1 MEIVKGVV
9 VLLASCGRSLVNT
22 SHVVAQPLVTVLVPF
37 EHLSAKLTLLV
48 LFCVLPLVLVPLVV
62 FKDVFGPELFTTQ
75 FARMGQL
82 TLLQFHVKAC
92 HLEPVQALLVLLQH
106 RRPVKAYVAELAGSV
121 NPVLH
126 FLLVFP
132 GCMDILHVFP
142 HILLSVLVILEYLS
156 T

>member
-37 EHLSAKLTLLV
+37 EHLSTKLTLLV
-48 LFCVLPLVLVPLVV
+48 LLCVLFLVLVPLVV

-92 HLEPVQALLVLLQH
+92 HLEHVQALLVLL
-106 RRPVKAYVAELAGSV
+106 
-121 NPVLH
+121 
-126 FLLVFP
+126 
-132 GCMDILHVFP
+132 
-142 HILLSVLVILEYLS
+142 
-156 T
+156 